1 MSNQK
6 PLPPTKDG
14 FRYSLCED
22 DEPLC
27 SKYIR
32 ALNSVEAN
40 KRVSHPYFKRK
51 IVPTIVK
58 LSESDRAPQ
67 LKLDV
72 ENNRVTG
79 EKGYSMVRATHGI
92 NRGKYYFEVYIDRMP
107 ENTATRIG
115 WGQCYANLQA
125 PLGYDCFG
133 YSWRSRFG
141 TIFHEARGKTYDVGG
156 GYGQGD
162 TLGCMIDLPFDDDL
176 RSRLPEHLPK
186 SIKTTG
192 SMLAPKKRDQSVKT
206 MEEID
211 EKPALTDMKPLV
223 GSKISFYK
231 NGKFVGVAFKDIHD
245 GVYYPTISLYKS
257 CTVTVNFGP
266 AFSFPPEKFNNDSK
280 NHLMYRPAQ
289 DMAEVSIIDN
299 LMSDLIFILDQE
311 YHVSDSSGFVENNLE
326 EIVKKSVQ
334 GL

>member
-6 PLPPTKDG
+6 PLPVTKDG

-27 SKYIR
+27 TKYIR
-32 ALNSVEAN
+32 DLNTVEAN
-40 KRVSHPYFKRK
+40 KRVNQSYFKRK
-51 IVPTIVK
+51 IVPTLVR

-67 LKLDV
+67 LKIGP

-79 EKGYSMVRATHGI
+79 EKGYSMVRATHGT
-92 NRGKYYFEVYIDRMP
+92 NRGKYYFEVFVDKMP

-125 PLGYDCFG
+125 PLGYDYFG
-133 YSWRSRFG
+133 YSWRSRYG
-141 TIFHEARGKTYDVGG
+141 TKFHQARGKKFDMDG
-156 GYGQGD
+156 GYKEGD
-162 TLGCMIDLPFDDDL
+162 TLGCMIELPYGNDC
-176 RSRLPEHLPK
+176 RETQAHHLPK

-192 SMLAPKKRDQSVKT
+192 SMLAPKKKDQSIRT

-211 EKPALTDMKPLV
+211 EKPPLSAMQPLV
-223 GSKISFYK
+223 GSKVSFYK
-231 NGKFVGVAFKDIHD
+231 NGRLVGVAFEDIYQ
-245 GVYYPTISLYKS
+245 GFYYPTISLYKG

-266 AFSFPPEKFNNDSK
+266 DFKYPPEKYNSSSK
-280 NHLMYRPAQ
+280 NHINYSPAQ
-289 DMAEVSIIDN
+289 GMAELSVIDN
-299 LMSDLIFILDQE
+299 LMTDLIFIVDQE
-311 YHVSDSSGFVENNLE
+311 YHVGDDSRTITNNLD
-326 EIVKKSVQ
+326 EIVRKSVQ